1 MFERYR
7 LAFCAELDAPAGGGT
22 PALDSA
28 AIQKLIDDAVGK
40 ALAARLPRVKNTEE
54 TIAKMVA
61 DAIAK
66 VPPQVAAPIET
77 TIETPEKLNL
87 KTLQEQVDKE
97 RRADRAAFDKLQQ
110 QLKDEREANTKL
122 RIRSDVE
129 QHFARH
135 LGADSK
141 HIKPYVNEYLGQ
153 FIHKDGQTYRKG
165 DDGYGGETLSPVDKG
180 IDEMFKSDLGH
191 LIPAR
196 NGGLPPRNQPGQR
209 GSAWSPPVDRAPQ
222 GMNPMDAEALEAISK
237 SRPELAAGLA
247 ASFANR
253 PLK

>member
-7 LAFCAELDAPAGGGT
+7 LAFCAEQDAPAGGGT

-28 AIQKLIDDAVGK
+28 TIQKLIDESIGK
-40 ALAARLPRVKNTEE
+40 ALAARMPRVKNTEE

-66 VPPQVAAPIET
+66 MPSGQPVAQLDAVV
-77 TIETPEKLNL
+77 ETPEKLTL
-87 KTLQEQVDKE
+87 KTLQEQ
-97 RRADRAAFDKLQQ
+97 RASDRKAFLELQQ
-110 QLKDEREANTKL
+110 QLKDERDNNVKM
-122 RIRSDVE
+122 RIRADVE

-141 HIKPYVNEYLGQ
+141 HIKPYVNTYLDQ

-165 DDGYGGETLSPVDKG
+165 DDGYGNESLSPVDKG
-180 IDEMFKSDLGH
+180 IDEMFKSDLSH
-191 LIPAR
+191 LIQAR
-196 NGGLPPRNQPGQR
+196 NAGLPPRNQPGQR
-209 GSAWSPPVDRAPQ
+209 GSAWTPPVNQAPQ

>member
-7 LAFCAELDAPAGGGT
+7 LAFCAEQDAPVGGGT

-28 AIQKLIDDAVGK
+28 TLQKLIDESIGK
-40 ALAARLPRVKNTEE
+40 ALAARMPRVKNTEE

-66 VPPQVAAPIET
+66 MPSGQPAPALDAVVET
-77 TIETPEKLNL
+77 SEKLNL
-87 KTLQEQVDKE
+87 KTLQEQIASE
-97 RRADRAAFDKLQQ
+97 RKARLDMERKLQEEQ
-110 QLKDEREANTKL
+110 AKGVQM
-122 RIRSDVE
+122 RIRADVE

-141 HIKPYVNEYLGQ
+141 HIKPYVNTYLDQ

-165 DDGYGGETLSPVDKG
+165 DDGYGNESLSPVDKG
-180 IDEMFKSDLGH
+180 IDEMFKSDLSH
-191 LIPAR
+191 LIQAR

-209 GSAWSPPVDRAPQ
+209 GSAWTPPVNQAPQ